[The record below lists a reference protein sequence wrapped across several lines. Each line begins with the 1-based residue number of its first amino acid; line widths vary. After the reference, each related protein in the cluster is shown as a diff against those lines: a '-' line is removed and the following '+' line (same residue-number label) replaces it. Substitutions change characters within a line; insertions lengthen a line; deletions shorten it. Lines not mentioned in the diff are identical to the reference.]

1 MISYFFS
8 VRRIIFQISTHSRLL
23 SERDIPIIA
32 KAAQL
37 PPSSV
42 KCASLQQFQTEQQFL
57 NCIG

>member
-8 VRRIIFQISTHSRLL
+8 VRRIIFQISTLL
-23 SERDIPIIA
+23 SERDIPAIA

-57 NCIG
+57 NCIE